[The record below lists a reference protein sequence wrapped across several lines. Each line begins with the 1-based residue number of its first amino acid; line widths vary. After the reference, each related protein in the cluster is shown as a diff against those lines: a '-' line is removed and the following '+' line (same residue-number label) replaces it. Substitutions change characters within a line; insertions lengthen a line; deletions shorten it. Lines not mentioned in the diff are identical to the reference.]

1 MNSFNKEE
9 RLCNVKLIDKL
20 YHNGSSFLVYPFRI
34 IWLAADSDLPFPAQ
48 ILISIPKKRFKRAV
62 DRNLLK
68 RRIREIYRLNKSVD
82 LYPFLNERSKKI
94 ILGVNYIGNEIAEY
108 SSLEKK
114 FINAIQR
121 LKKSISESAC

>member
-94 ILGVNYIGNEIAEY
+94 ILGVNYIGNEIVEY